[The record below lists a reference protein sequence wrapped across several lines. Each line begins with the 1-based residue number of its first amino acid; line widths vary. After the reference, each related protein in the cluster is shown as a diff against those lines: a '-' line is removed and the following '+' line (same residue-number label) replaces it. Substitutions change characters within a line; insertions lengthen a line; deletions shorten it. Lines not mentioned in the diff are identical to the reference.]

1 MDKRILQL
9 DFSILLRSLGDLLLP
24 RVCAV
29 CGRPL
34 LACER
39 HLCLEC
45 EAGMP
50 FTGFES
56 VRHNPMADKFNAL
69 VEAPEYVRAFALFYY
84 QAGYQNITQE
94 VKYRRNFG
102 IGRWFGRLLGERV
115 AASVIPGAPPV
126 ILSAPP
132 VILSVSE
139 ESIPSAILSA
149 PSSAMSAPSAI
160 PSAPSS
166 AMSAPSVILSASEES
181 SPSLTVVPVPL
192 HWTRRWQRGYN
203 QAEVIGRELA
213 SALGAAFEPT
223 LLRRVRRT
231 RTQTRLSAT
240 ERAGNVSGAFKV
252 SERAARRVIA
262 GFEADAKG
270 SRVQIT
276 GNLHPDSLISPF
288 PGANQGC
295 FAPGL
300 PEILLVDDVFTTGST
315 LAACYNALREAFGDS
330 VRISVA
336 TLAYVD

>member
-45 EAGMP
+45 EAGLP
-50 FTGFES
+50 FTRFES

-102 IGRWFGRLLGERV
+102 IGRWFGRLLGERM
-115 AASVIPGAPPV
+115 APSVI
-126 ILSAPP
+126 L
-132 VILSVSE
+132 
-139 ESIPSAILSA
+139 
-149 PSSAMSAPSAI
+149 
-160 PSAPSS
+160 
-166 AMSAPSVILSASEES
+166 SAPSVILSVSEES

-192 HWTRRWQRGYN
+192 HWTRRWKRGYN

-213 SALGAAFEPT
+213 SALGAAFEPA

-288 PGANQGC
+288 PGVNQGC

-300 PEILLVDDVFTTGST
+300 SEILLVDDVFTTGST
-315 LAACYNALREAFGDS
+315 LAACYNALRVAFGDS

-336 TLAYVD
+336 TLAYVE

>member
-45 EAGMP
+45 EAGLP
-50 FTGFES
+50 FTRFES

-115 AASVIPGAPPV
+115 AASVIP
-126 ILSAPP
+126 SAPP

-139 ESIPSAILSA
+139 ESIPSAIPSA
-149 PSSAMSAPSAI
+149 PSSAMSAPPVI
-160 PSAPSS
+160 P
-166 AMSAPSVILSASEES
+166 SAPSVILSASEES

-213 SALGAAFEPT
+213 SVLGAAFEPA
-223 LLRRVRRT
+223 LLRRARRT
-231 RTQTRLSAT
+231 RTQTRLSAS
-240 ERAGNVSGAFKV
+240 ERAGNVTGAFKV

-295 FAPGL
+295 FAPGR

>member
-45 EAGMP
+45 EAGLP
-50 FTGFES
+50 FTRFES

-69 VEAPEYVRAFALFYY
+69 VDAPEYVRAFALFYY

-102 IGRWFGRLLGERV
+102 IGRWFGRLLGERMAPSV
-115 AASVIPGAPPV
+115 ILSVPSSAMSAPSVIPSVPPV
-126 ILSAPP
+126 ILSA
-132 VILSVSE
+132 SE
-139 ESIPSAILSA
+139 ESIPSAI
-149 PSSAMSAPSAI
+149 PSV
-160 PSAPSS
+160 
-166 AMSAPSVILSASEES
+166 PSVILSASEES

-213 SALGAAFEPT
+213 SALGAAFEPA

-252 SERAARRVIA
+252 SERAARRV
-262 GFEADAKG
+262 
-270 SRVQIT
+270 
-276 GNLHPDSLISPF
+276 L
-288 PGANQGC
+288 
-295 FAPGL
+295 APGL

-315 LAACYNALREAFGDS
+315 LAACYNALRKAFGDS

-336 TLAYVD
+336 TLAYVE

>member
-45 EAGMP
+45 EAGLP
-50 FTGFES
+50 FTRFES

-115 AASVIPGAPPV
+115 AASVI
-126 ILSAPP
+126 
-132 VILSVSE
+132 
-139 ESIPSAILSA
+139 
-149 PSSAMSAPSAI
+149 
-160 PSAPSS
+160 
-166 AMSAPSVILSASEES
+166 LSASEES

-213 SALGAAFEPT
+213 SALGAAFEPS

-231 RTQTRLSAT
+231 RTQPRLSAT

-252 SERAARRVIA
+252 SERAARRA
-262 GFEADAKG
+262 
-270 SRVQIT
+270 
-276 GNLHPDSLISPF
+276 L
-288 PGANQGC
+288 
-295 FAPGL
+295 APGL

-336 TLAYVD
+336 TLAYVE

>member
-45 EAGMP
+45 EAGLP
-50 FTGFES
+50 FTRFES

-102 IGRWFGRLLGERV
+102 IGRWFGRLLGERM
-115 AASVIPGAPPV
+115 AASV
-126 ILSAPP
+126 ILSAPS
-132 VILSVSE
+132 VI
-139 ESIPSAILSA
+139 P
-149 PSSAMSAPSAI
+149 
-160 PSAPSS
+160 
-166 AMSAPSVILSASEES
+166 SAPSVILSASEES

-213 SALGAAFEPT
+213 TALGAAFEPS

-252 SERAARRVIA
+252 SDRAARRVIA

>member
-45 EAGMP
+45 EAGLP
-50 FTGFES
+50 FTRFES

-102 IGRWFGRLLGERV
+102 IGRWFGRLLGERM
-115 AASVIPGAPPV
+115 AASV

-139 ESIPSAILSA
+139 ESIPSAIPSA

-160 PSAPSS
+160 P
-166 AMSAPSVILSASEES
+166 SAPSVILSASEES

-213 SALGAAFEPT
+213 SALGAAFEPS

-295 FAPGL
+295 FAPGR

-336 TLAYVD
+336 TLAYVE

>member
-45 EAGMP
+45 EAGLP
-50 FTGFES
+50 FTRFES

-102 IGRWFGRLLGERV
+102 IGRWFGRLLGERM
-115 AASVIPGAPPV
+115 AASV

-132 VILSVSE
+132 V
-139 ESIPSAILSA
+139 A
-149 PSSAMSAPSAI
+149 PSVP
-160 PSAPSS
+160 P
-166 AMSAPSVILSASEES
+166 VILSASEES

-213 SALGAAFEPT
+213 SALGAAFEPS

-252 SERAARRVIA
+252 SNRAARRVIA

-336 TLAYVD
+336 TLAYVE

>member
-1 MDKRILQL
+1 MRRVRPPAAR
-9 DFSILLRSLGDLLLP
+9 LRKAPVPGVRGRAAVYPL
-24 RVCAV
+24 RV
-29 CGRPL
+29 
-34 LACER
+34 
-39 HLCLEC
+39 
-45 EAGMP
+45 
-50 FTGFES
+50 
-56 VRHNPMADKFNAL
+56 NAL

-115 AASVIPGAPPV
+115 AS
-126 ILSAPP
+126 S
-132 VILSVSE
+132 VILSVPSV
-139 ESIPSAILSA
+139 IP
-149 PSSAMSAPSAI
+149 
-160 PSAPSS
+160 
-166 AMSAPSVILSASEES
+166 SAPSVILSASEES

-192 HWTRRWQRGYN
+192 HWPRRWQRGYN

-213 SALGAAFEPT
+213 SALGAAFEPA

>member
-45 EAGMP
+45 EAGLP
-50 FTGFES
+50 FTRFES

-69 VEAPEYVRAFALFYY
+69 VDAPEYVRAFALFYY

-102 IGRWFGRLLGERV
+102 IGRWFGRILGERM
-115 AASVIPGAPPV
+115 APSVIP
-126 ILSAPP
+126 
-132 VILSVSE
+132 
-139 ESIPSAILSA
+139 SA

-160 PSAPSS
+160 P
-166 AMSAPSVILSASEES
+166 SAPSVILSASEES

-213 SALGAAFEPT
+213 SAIGAAFEPA

-252 SERAARRVIA
+252 SERAARRV
-262 GFEADAKG
+262 
-270 SRVQIT
+270 
-276 GNLHPDSLISPF
+276 L
-288 PGANQGC
+288 
-295 FAPGL
+295 APGL

-336 TLAYVD
+336 TLAYVE

>member
-45 EAGMP
+45 EAGLP
-50 FTGFES
+50 FTRFES

-102 IGRWFGRLLGERV
+102 IGRWFGRLLGER
-115 AASVIPGAPPV
+115 
-126 ILSAPP
+126 
-132 VILSVSE
+132 
-139 ESIPSAILSA
+139 
-149 PSSAMSAPSAI
+149 M
-160 PSAPSS
+160 
-166 AMSAPSVILSASEES
+166 APSVILSVSEES

-213 SALGAAFEPT
+213 SALGAAFEPS

-252 SERAARRVIA
+252 SDRAARRVLA
-262 GFEADAKG
+262 GLGADDGTSRRVLADPG
-270 SRVQIT
+270 AAIGADNGASRVQNT
-276 GNLHPDSLISPF
+276 GDLHPATPISPAS
-288 PGANQGC
+288 GANQGC

-336 TLAYVD
+336 TLAYVE

>member
-45 EAGMP
+45 EAGLP
-50 FTGFES
+50 FTRFES

-102 IGRWFGRLLGERV
+102 IGRWFGRLLGERM
-115 AASVIPGAPPV
+115 APSG
-126 ILSAPP
+126 ILSA
-132 VILSVSE
+132 
-139 ESIPSAILSA
+139 PSAILSA
-149 PSSAMSAPSAI
+149 PSAI
-160 PSAPSS
+160 L
-166 AMSAPSVILSASEES
+166 SAPSVILSASEES

-213 SALGAAFEPT
+213 SALGAAFEPA

-336 TLAYVD
+336 TLAYVE

>member
-45 EAGMP
+45 EAGLP
-50 FTGFES
+50 FTRFES

-102 IGRWFGRLLGERV
+102 IGRWFGRLLGERM
-115 AASVIPGAPPV
+115 
-126 ILSAPP
+126 
-132 VILSVSE
+132 
-139 ESIPSAILSA
+139 A
-149 PSSAMSAPSAI
+149 PSVI

-166 AMSAPSVILSASEES
+166 AMSAPSVIPGAPSVILSVSEES

-213 SALGAAFEPT
+213 SALGAAFEPS

-270 SRVQIT
+270 PRVQIT

-288 PGANQGC
+288 PGAIQGC
-295 FAPGL
+295 FAPGR
-300 PEILLVDDVFTTGST
+300 PEVLLVDDVFTTGST

-336 TLAYVD
+336 TLAYVE

>member
-9 DFSILLRSLGDLLLP
+9 DFSILLRSLADLLLP

-45 EAGMP
+45 EAGLP
-50 FTGFES
+50 FTRFES

-69 VEAPEYVRAFALFYY
+69 VDAPEYVRAFALFYY

-102 IGRWFGRLLGERV
+102 IGRWFGRLLGEKM
-115 AASVIPGAPPV
+115 APF
-126 ILSAPP
+126 
-132 VILSVSE
+132 VILSV
-139 ESIPSAILSA
+139 
-149 PSSAMSAPSAI
+149 
-160 PSAPSS
+160 
-166 AMSAPSVILSASEES
+166 SEES

-213 SALGAAFEPT
+213 SAIGAAFEPA

-252 SERAARRVIA
+252 SERAARRV
-262 GFEADAKG
+262 
-270 SRVQIT
+270 
-276 GNLHPDSLISPF
+276 L
-288 PGANQGC
+288 
-295 FAPGL
+295 APGL

-336 TLAYVD
+336 TLAYVE